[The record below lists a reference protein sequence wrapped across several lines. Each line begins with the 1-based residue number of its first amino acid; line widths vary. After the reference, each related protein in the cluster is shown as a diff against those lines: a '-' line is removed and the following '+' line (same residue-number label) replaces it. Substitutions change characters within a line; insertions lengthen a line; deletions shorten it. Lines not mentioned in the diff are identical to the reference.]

1 MSIFNWPYTNF
12 HELNLDWVLR
22 TMKTAVEAVE
32 HMADSLESYAQ
43 RLQQAENDID
53 ALEGSRVSY
62 AAEQQLSSTQKQQAR
77 TNIDAAPAI
86 GVVYYNQEMALDN
99 TYKATARD
107 NIGAAAASAIPDVS
121 DVVRTSAQTFT
132 TEQQAQ
138 ARSNIGAGSENDINA
153 LESSR
158 VSYAAEQQLTT
169 TQKQRARTNID
180 AAPAIGVVYYNQD
193 MALDSTYKA
202 TARNNIGA
210 AAAADIPGA
219 SDVVRTS
226 AQTLTTEQQAQART
240 NIAAAAASAIPDV
253 SDVVRTTVQMFTDS
267 QKMRARSNI
276 NAAEEPI
283 VVDYTQDTGAITI
296 EAIQNDHIYEIGNG
310 ATSVTITSIYP
321 AAKSYMIVLTT
332 GSTAPTVTGL
342 SGVKGLEN
350 WAPDANTIYEI
361 SVYDNRAVVGSWE
374 VTT

>member
-32 HMADSLESYAQ
+32 RMTGSLESFAQ
-43 RLQQAENDID
+43 RLQQAESDID
-53 ALEGSRVSY
+53 ALE
-62 AAEQQLSSTQKQQAR
+62 T
-77 TNIDAAPAI
+77 
-86 GVVYYNQEMALDN
+86 
-99 TYKATARD
+99 
-107 NIGAAAASAIPDVS
+107 
-121 DVVRTSAQTFT
+121 
-132 TEQQAQ
+132 
-138 ARSNIGAGSENDINA
+138 
-153 LESSR
+153 SR

-180 AAPAIGVVYYNQD
+180 AAPAIGVVYYNQEMALD
-193 MALDSTYKA
+193 NTYKARARDNIGAAAAADIPDVSDVVRTRAQTLTTEQQAQARSNIGAGSESDIDALETSRVSYAAEQQLTSAQKQRARVNIDAAPAIGVVYYNQNMALDSTYKA

-210 AAAADIPGA
+210 AAANDIPDV

-226 AQTLTTEQQAQART
+226 AQTLTDAQKTQART
-240 NIAAAAASAIPDV
+240 NIGAAPNDSTV
-253 SDVVRTTVQMFTDS
+253 QTTVQMFTDS

-276 NAAEEPI
+276 NAAEEPT

-361 SVYDNRAVVGSWE
+361 SVYDNRAVIGSWE

>member
-32 HMADSLESYAQ
+32 HMAESMAESLESYAQ
-43 RLQQAENDID
+43 RLQQAEQDID

-62 AAEQQLSSTQKQQAR
+62 AAEQQLTTTQKQRAR
-77 TNIDAAPAI
+77 VNIDAAPAI

-99 TYKATARD
+99 TYKARARD

-121 DVVRTSAQTFT
+121 DVVRTSAQT
-132 TEQQAQ
+132 
-138 ARSNIGAGSENDINA
+138 
-153 LESSR
+153 
-158 VSYAAEQQLTT
+158 
-169 TQKQRARTNID
+169 
-180 AAPAIGVVYYNQD
+180 
-193 MALDSTYKA
+193 
-202 TARNNIGA
+202 
-210 AAAADIPGA
+210 
-219 SDVVRTS
+219 
-226 AQTLTTEQQAQART
+226 LTTEQQAQARD
-240 NIAAAAASAIPDV
+240 NIGAAPNNNAV
-253 SDVVRTTVQMFTDS
+253 QTTVQMFTDS

-276 NAAEEPI
+276 NAAEEPT

>member
-32 HMADSLESYAQ
+32 HMAESMAESLESYAQ
-43 RLQQAENDID
+43 RLQQAEQDID

-62 AAEQQLSSTQKQQAR
+62 AAEQQLTTTQKQRAR
-77 TNIDAAPAI
+77 VNIDAAPAI

-99 TYKATARD
+99 
-107 NIGAAAASAIPDVS
+107 
-121 DVVRTSAQTFT
+121 
-132 TEQQAQ
+132 
-138 ARSNIGAGSENDINA
+138 
-153 LESSR
+153 
-158 VSYAAEQQLTT
+158 
-169 TQKQRARTNID
+169 
-180 AAPAIGVVYYNQD
+180 
-193 MALDSTYKA
+193 TYKA

-226 AQTLTTEQQAQART
+226 AQNLTTEQQAQART
-240 NIAAAAASAIPDV
+240 NIAAVAASAIPDV

-276 NAAEEPI
+276 NAAEEPT

-332 GSTAPTVTGL
+332 GSTAPTVSGL
-342 SGVKGLEN
+342 SGVRGLEN

>member
-32 HMADSLESYAQ
+32 RMAGSLESFAQ
-43 RLQQAENDID
+43 RLQQAESDID
-53 ALEGSRVSY
+53 ALE
-62 AAEQQLSSTQKQQAR
+62 T
-77 TNIDAAPAI
+77 
-86 GVVYYNQEMALDN
+86 
-99 TYKATARD
+99 
-107 NIGAAAASAIPDVS
+107 
-121 DVVRTSAQTFT
+121 
-132 TEQQAQ
+132 
-138 ARSNIGAGSENDINA
+138 
-153 LESSR
+153 SR
-158 VSYAAEQQLTT
+158 VSYAAEQQLTSA
-169 TQKQRARTNID
+169 QKQRARTNID

-210 AAAADIPGA
+210 AAAADIPGV

-276 NAAEEPI
+276 NAAEEPT